1 MKLGDALV
9 LAKTKVESVDQVRNL
24 NLWGNGL
31 TDVELVTKMPL
42 LEMLSLSVNQLS
54 TLRPFAR
61 CAKLTELHLRKN
73 EIADLDELRHLVG
86 LRRVVLT
93 LFSRTFPGVRPRR
106 PRLGFN
112 PDTPRRLTTP
122 SDDAF
127 QLHPDVASSHGTTL
141 IRHLR
146 VLWLCDNPCAEVP
159 GYRARV
165 VLALPRL
172 EKLDNEEITERERE
186 EAAAVVA
193 AANAASPK
201 LRTALKSPPPSRS
214 PPRSPLR
221 SPARKY
227 AAESGAGGGAG
238 PTSPTSRGSAPSTPR
253 GGFGSSGK
261 KGPGRF
267 HRASAST
274 RVLYAVMALVADL
287 DEEGLK
293 IVQREVDERLE
304 DGEFFDD

>member
-1 MKLGDALV
+1 WRG
-9 LAKTKVESVDQVRNL
+9 ERR
-24 NLWGNGL
+24 
-31 TDVELVTKMPL
+31 
-42 LEMLSLSVNQLS
+42 SL
-54 TLRPFAR
+54 
-61 CAKLTELHLRKN
+61 
-73 EIADLDELRHLVG
+73 
-86 LRRVVLT
+86 
-93 LFSRTFPGVRPRR
+93 RTFAVVSVRPHH
-106 PRLGFN
+106 GFN
-112 PDTPRRLTTP
+112 PRPRCLSTPT
-122 SDDAF
+122 DAF
-127 QLHPDVASSHGTTL
+127 ELHPN
-141 IRHLR
+141 IRS
-146 VLWLCDNPCAEVP
+146 
-159 GYRARV
+159 Y
-165 VLALPRL
+165 
-172 EKLDNEEITERERE
+172 
-186 EAAAVVA
+186 
-193 AANAASPK
+193 
-201 LRTALKSPPPSRS
+201 RTALKSPPPSRS